1 MALDHRISVDS
12 LEECALNF
20 GILESSQVSEIEN
33 VLLVGW
39 WKETALQLPK
49 WISGLI
55 SELLDESSPG
65 IPTFVTKVRFEALN

>member
-20 GILESSQVSEIEN
+20 GMLESSQVSEIEN

-39 WKETALQLPK
+39 
-49 WISGLI
+49 
-55 SELLDESSPG
+55 
-65 IPTFVTKVRFEALN
+65 